1 MPRQP
6 ARRAQSRP
14 RRPPGA
20 ARDRAGAATSAAA
33 GRAGAASTAA
43 ATGAASIAS
52 AASTLVG
59 SAAGAAATTLVAAAQ
74 EAAYRMG
81 DAATAATF
89 GVLSALRGKRFF
101 HPSGVAFAGRVDV
114 EPGPGYGVPLL
125 DEQRSFEAIA
135 RFSRGAGTPEPL
147 PDVLGLA
154 VRILDAHGKGLHQD
168 LLLVTSDRRPLG
180 RHLLLPARGFLSRSY
195 SSVLP
200 YSVGAMGRFCFGADP
215 ARSAR
220 RPPHPAERTRH
231 ADRRRRAGRSAPATD
246 PGRLPG
252 RPLAPWAT
260 ADLHPTVPSK
270 RVGAAAVQRDGQ
282 HRRRYPAEGG
292 CSSCAATPTRPP
304 SRRRR
309 LTAEPPAGGTAT
321 CPRATGATAPATA
334 HSTAR
339 PPLVTT
345 RPSTPTDG
353 RSPPPAVLR
362 RRPRPPQGSLRSP
375 PARHPAR

>member
-1 MPRQP
+1 MPD
-6 ARRAQSRP
+6 SRP
-14 RRPPGA
+14 EGLRQAAAAAKDA

-52 AASTLVG
+52 ATSTLGRQRGRGAASTLV
-59 SAAGAAATTLVAAAQ
+59 TAAQ

-154 VRILDAHGKGLHQD
+154 VRILDAHGQGLHQD

-180 RHLLLPARGFLSRSY
+180 RHLLLPASSFLSRSY

-200 YSVGAMGRFCFGADP
+200 YSVGAVGRFCFGADP
-215 ARSAR
+215 LEVPAAPSLPPRARQL
-220 RPPHPAERTRH
+220 
-231 ADRRRRAGRSAPATD
+231 DRRRRTGRSAPATD

-252 RPLAPWAT
+252 RPLATLGHP
-260 ADLHPTVPSK
+260 DLDPQVPTGMSDELRFNVMDNTGGGIQPE
-270 RVGAAAVQRDGQ
+270 GWLQ
-282 HRRRYPAEGG
+282 H
-292 CSSCAATPTRPP
+292 
-304 SRRRR
+304 
-309 LTAEPPAGGTAT
+309 
-321 CPRATGATAPATA
+321 
-334 HSTAR
+334 
-339 PPLVTT
+339 
-345 RPSTPTDG
+345 
-353 RSPPPAVLR
+353 LR
-362 RRPRPPQGSLRSP
+362 RNAYQTSQA
-375 PARHPAR
+375 ARIGG